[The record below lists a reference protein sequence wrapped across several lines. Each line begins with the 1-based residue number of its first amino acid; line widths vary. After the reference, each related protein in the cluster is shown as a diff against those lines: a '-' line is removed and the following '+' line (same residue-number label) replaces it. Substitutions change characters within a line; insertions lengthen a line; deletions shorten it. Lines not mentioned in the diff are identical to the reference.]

1 VRAYHVDD
9 GTVETVAGSGPDEFD
24 RDFKGGAEGD
34 GGEATKA
41 LLKSPVDVAVSPDG
55 DLFIA
60 DTHNSCIR
68 MVRDGEISTV
78 AGVCGERGYEGDR
91 GPATEALL
99 NRPYGIALSAE
110 GDLYIADTH
119 NHRVRVVFGPF

>member
-1 VRAYHVDD
+1 
-9 GTVETVAGSGPDEFD
+9 
-24 RDFKGGAEGD
+24 
-34 GGEATKA
+34 
-41 LLKSPVDVAVSPDG
+41 
-55 DLFIA
+55 
-60 DTHNSCIR
+60 